1 MPYNLIRYGLYP
13 STIIAAVYSA
23 YWLLYSQQQPLY
35 FIMLPLA
42 AAFMVVGLMER
53 LLPYRPK
60 WNIAQNDLLADSTYI
75 GVNLALREVGNVV
88 FKLGLLALLAGMG
101 FSGQSLSFWPEHWHP
116 LLQLPLAL
124 LLFDFF
130 EYWFHRAS
138 HRYGWL
144 WRFHAIHHSPKR
156 LYFFNA
162 ARFHFVDWM
171 ALTAIEVVVLLAIGA
186 DPKVVALAVVFIQ
199 THGLFQHGNIDVKLG
214 WLNYLVSGPELHR
227 WHHSKL
233 IEESDTNFGNNVIVW
248 DILFGTYFLPK
259 NRQVGVLGLFNPN
272 YPTSFWGQ
280 LKAAFAPTRLDKP
293 ADFYQQEAKYLAELE
308 QENAAE
314 RLALDQAQGQ
324 Q

>member
-1 MPYNLIRYGLYP
+1 MLKTLLQVSLYP
-13 STIIAAVYSA
+13 ATICAGVFSA
-23 YWLLYSQQQPLY
+23 YWLLYQQQWPL
-35 FIMLPLA
+35 FSIMLPLA
-42 AAFMVVGLMER
+42 AAFIVVGIMER

-60 WNIAQNDLLADSTYI
+60 WNTPQQDVLADTAYI
-75 GVNLALREVGNVV
+75 GINLALREVGNVV
-88 FKLGLLALLAGMG
+88 FKLGLISLLAAAGINAHG
-101 FSGQSLSFWPEHWHP
+101 LGFWPQHWHP
-116 LLQLPLAL
+116 LLQLALAL
-124 LLFDFF
+124 LVFDFF

-138 HRYGWL
+138 HQFGFL

-171 ALTAIEVVVLLAIGA
+171 ALTAIEVVILLAIGA

-248 DILFGTYFLPK
+248 DILFGTWFLPK
-259 NRQVGVLGLFNPN
+259 DRQVGVLGLLNPH
-272 YPTSFWGQ
+272 YPKGYWGQ
-280 LKAAFAPTRLDKP
+280 LKAAFAKNRIDKP
-293 ADFYQQEAKYLAELE
+293 ADFYQREDEYLAALAEENRQE
-308 QENAAE
+308 QTQ
-314 RLALDQAQGQ
+314 LAN
-324 Q
+324 